1 MTELFVWREIYGSYE
16 LVGTLRDGRAGLEFS
31 YAAEYLGDPRSKA
44 VSRVFPL
51 QEAPFGRKETSA
63 FFGGLLPEGSLR
75 NALAVAARASTKDVG
90 SLLARLS
97 NESSGALVFTVD
109 RESPARGMSYE
120 PIRLEVLQGFCNAP
134 REVALSLNMRS
145 RLSLAGAQSKVGLH
159 HEGDDLS
166 AGWFIPTGS
175 APSTFIL
182 KAEDGAFPGLAYNE
196 AICMSAA
203 RSLGFDVPDFALLDV
218 GGEAPLFIVERY
230 DRLRDDSRVF
240 PRRLHQEDFCQA
252 LGIDPELK
260 YEPKGAG
267 YPELGSWLLAME
279 SANPFGDK
287 VCFFESILFDALV
300 GNCENHLKNYSLLYG
315 DGWSSAEMAPLYDLV
330 CTTLYP
336 ALDTEMGV
344 SLCPSR
350 RVQDT
355 TWSSIE
361 GHADAARLPID
372 LITSDFL
379 GMADELPGALEV
391 AGDELAALGFPAAK
405 EVSREIIENRTET
418 IERLAREARGRG
430 LSL

>member
-1 MTELFVWREIYGSYE
+1 MTELFVWREIFGSYE
-16 LVGTLRDGRAGLEFS
+16 LVGVLREGHAGLEFS
-31 YAAEYLGDPRSKA
+31 YTVEYLDDPHSKA
-44 VSRVFPL
+44 VSRAFPL
-51 QEAPFGRKETSA
+51 QDAPFGQKETSA

-75 NALAVAARASTKDVG
+75 NALAITARTSTKDVG
-90 SLLARLS
+90 ALLARLS

-109 RESPARGMSYE
+109 REFPAHGMSYE
-120 PIRLEVLQGFCNAP
+120 SVGLEVLQDFCNAP
-134 REVALSLNMRS
+134 REVSLSLNMRS

-166 AGWFIPTGS
+166 TGWYIPMGS

-203 RSLGFDVPDFALLDV
+203 RSLGFDVPGFALLDV

-230 DRLRDDSRVF
+230 DRLRDDSRAF

-252 LGIDPELK
+252 LGINPELK
-260 YEPKGAG
+260 YEPTGAG
-267 YPELGSWLLAME
+267 YPELGSWLLARE
-279 SANPFGDK
+279 SDNPFGDK
-287 VCFFESILFDALV
+287 VCFFESILFDALI
-300 GNCENHLKNYSLLYG
+300 GNCDNHLKNYSLLYG
-315 DGWSSAEMAPLYDLV
+315 DDWSSAEMAPLSDLV
-330 CTTLYP
+330 CTPLYP
-336 ALDTEMGV
+336 TLDAEMGV

-350 RVQDT
+350 KVQDT

-361 GHADAARLPID
+361 SHAAAARLPID

-379 GMADELPGALEV
+379 GMADELPGALEA
-391 AGDELAALGFPAAK
+391 AGDRLTALGFPAAK
-405 EVSREIIENRTET
+405 EVSREIIENRADT
-418 IERLAREARGRG
+418 IERLTREAKGRG